1 MEGKAF
7 LMKYLGGVD
16 AVALCVDSK
25 NENGKNDPQ
34 KIIDFVKMCQ
44 HSFGAINLED
54 ISQPN
59 CYKVLD
65 ILREECDIPVWHD
78 NAQGTACV
86 TLAGLL
92 NALKL
97 AGKKIGDVRIVHL
110 GAGASNTTIARL
122 SNF

>member
-1 MEGKAF
+1 M
-7 LMKYLGGVD
+7 
-16 AVALCVDSK
+16 
-25 NENGKNDPQ
+25 
-34 KIIDFVKMCQ
+34 
-44 HSFGAINLED
+44 
-54 ISQPN
+54 
-59 CYKVLD
+59 
-65 ILREECDIPVWHD
+65 PVWHD

>member
-1 MEGKAF
+1 
-7 LMKYLGGVD
+7 MKYLGGVD